1 MVDEENVV
9 RCPVCEKKE
18 TQRLRDDLHKCRTS
32 NRVADEAIKRLNK
45 RVFVLSMIAI
55 GIAAIFGKEA
65 LDAVTEWIRSIADFK
80 DAAGGMTHASVI
92 PGPGAISLLAVAGI
106 VSGKTRRRDA

>member
-1 MVDEENVV
+1 MAEEEPLA

-18 TQRLRDDLHKCRTS
+18 TERLRDDLHKCRTS
-32 NRVADEAIKRLNK
+32 NRVADEAIKKLNK

-65 LDAVTEWIRSIADFK
+65 LDTVTEWIRSVGEFK
-80 DAAGGMTHASVI
+80 DAAGSVTQARVI
-92 PGPGAISLLAVAGI
+92 PGPGAFSLMAAAAI

>member
-1 MVDEENVV
+1 MADEDSTA

-18 TQRLRDDLHKCRTS
+18 TERLRDDLHKCRTS
-32 NRVADEAIKRLNK
+32 NRVADATIKQLNK

-65 LDAVTEWIRSIADFK
+65 LDALTEWLQSISEFK
-80 DAAGGMTHASVI
+80 DAAGGVTQARAI
-92 PGPGAISLLAVAGI
+92 PGPGALSLMAAAGI
-106 VSGKTRRRDA
+106 MSRRTRRRDP